1 MTLYNYFLEVM
12 PDWYSRLDNS
22 LERLN
27 ALVLSKEEEVEG
39 LEARLALIDAYF
51 AFRRKEEERLS
62 LILRLEEEKEKKRKT
77 KEEKVPFDFF
87 AASQNEIFNTETLP
101 SQENS
106 LVVKLTGE
114 VASLLGIDLGVLETE
129 VFVEANAVFSA
140 ELSSGGVLDHY
151 YDDFEFTTIDPELH
165 KFYTTYEEVCGCF
178 GICVPTYL
186 KNKLWVL
193 SEGLESQV
201 QSTYNKMVEE
211 SPYKR
216 IPLLIEEEGENRL
229 MWEDFYFLALKGKMK
244 EKRTDSVYYNK
255 NLLLILI
262 ELDLFVSVFPAENT
276 ELNWLHREWSY
287 LGILQKVVFLSKVRG
302 VDEPFR
308 LLEILVSGIG

>member
-12 PDWYSRLDNS
+12 PGWYSRLDNS

-27 ALVLSKEEEVEG
+27 TLVLSKEEEVEG

-62 LILRLEEEKEKKRKT
+62 LISRLEEEKEKKRKT
-77 KEEKVPFDFF
+77 KEKKVPFDFF
-87 AASQNEIFNTETLP
+87 AASQNEIFNTKVLP
-101 SQENS
+101 LQENS
-106 LVVKLTGE
+106 LVVELTDE
-114 VASLLGIDLGVLETE
+114 VASLLDVDLGVLETK
-129 VFVEANAVFSA
+129 VFVEASAVFSA
-140 ELSSGGVLDHY
+140 ELSSGSVLDHY
-151 YDDFEFTTIDPELH
+151 HDDFEFTTIDPELH

-178 GICVPTYL
+178 DVYVPTYL

-201 QSTYNKMVEE
+201 QNTYNKMVEE

-216 IPLLIEEEGENRL
+216 IPLLIEEGENHS
-229 MWEDFYFLALKGKMK
+229 MWEDFYLLALKGKLK

-262 ELDLFVSVFPAENT
+262 ELDLFVSVFPAENI
-276 ELNWLHREWSY
+276 ELDWLHREWSH

-308 LLEILVSGIG
+308 LLRILVSGIG